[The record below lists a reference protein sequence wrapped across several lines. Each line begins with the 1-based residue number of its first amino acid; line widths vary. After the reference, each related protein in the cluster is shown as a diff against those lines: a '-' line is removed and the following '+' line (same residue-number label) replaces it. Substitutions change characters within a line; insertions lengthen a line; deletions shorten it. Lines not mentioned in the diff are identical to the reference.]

1 MTHVEDSFSVFFCS
15 FPSYHFGGGIA
26 RAAAHKS
33 FCFYALFSPEAFDK
47 NCSIVL
53 LTIDYYV
60 YTIINIRYTQ
70 IDYIGRAFCMEYVT
84 HLREDG
90 SYQPLNNA
98 VG

>member
-1 MTHVEDSFSVFFCS
+1 M
-15 FPSYHFGGGIA
+15 
-26 RAAAHKS
+26 R
-33 FCFYALFSPEAFDK
+33 
-47 NCSIVL
+47 
-53 LTIDYYV
+53 

-70 IDYIGRAFCMEYVT
+70 IDYIGRVFCMEYVT